1 MSLESIRATLEVEY
15 PILTEQVNGES
26 VELTPEQRSAVLDS
40 WAAAQ
45 HAALNLK
52 AEYDARKVWGTV
64 QDFIAEFTMQELA
77 LISLSANPVV
87 AALRFKLA
95 TWKDRVFSDNPEVVL
110 GLDVLVSVGILTQLR
125 KDAILAKAQ

>member
-1 MSLESIRATLEVEY
+1 MTISDIRAALEAEY
-15 PILTEQVNGES
+15 PTLTEQVNGES
-26 VELTPEQRSAVLDS
+26 VELSPEQRSVVLDS
-40 WAAAQ
+40 WANAR
-45 HAALNLK
+45 HVALALE
-52 AEYDARKVWGTV
+52 AEYDARKVWATV

-110 GLDVLVSVGILTQLR
+110 GLDVLVSVGILTQAR
-125 KDAILAKAQ
+125 KAAILAKPQ